1 MHDESTIASYK
12 QNGFAVI
19 SGLFS
24 AEELK
29 DIERHLDAHLRL
41 DVATAPIG
49 DVIIEEDAARSLRC
63 LFRIHERS
71 AYFDTL
77 MRDSR

>member
-41 DVATAPIG
+41 DVATAP
-49 DVIIEEDAARSLRC
+49 DWRC
-63 LFRIHERS
+63 HYRRGRCEVS
-71 AYFDTL
+71 AVSVS
-77 MRDSR
+77 DSRAVRVFRHAHA

>member
-12 QNGFAVI
+12 QNGFSVI

-24 AEELK
+24 AAELK
-29 DIERHLDAHLRL
+29 DIERQLDAHLRL
-41 DVATAPIG
+41 DLATAPIG

-71 AYFDTL
+71 A
-77 MRDSR
+77 